1 MNEQYIFKKVVL
13 LISSFLIGTVI
24 CKSDAYSQ
32 SRMQNLDNYN
42 FESNADHFGFQFGL
56 GAHTGQGT
64 KINTEGSVSAKALA
78 SPLIYIGT
86 YYQYHFLKNT
96 YVKGG
101 LDLGINSHRFAYA
114 LYTPKSDTTWATFDK
129 PTEKVSLNTPVFR
142 VSIGLGQRFYITEK
156 HLLEVQAS
164 FIIEK
169 YLTNNLQ
176 DTWDTVKSNTVLS
189 NTDKIENLISERS
202 YWGKDRWGST
212 NGEIYIGYRHRGH
225 DNLTDRF
232 SIGLFY
238 CFSVDNRTQAYSTVA
253 YYDNKYK
260 YESGKER
267 LIKNN
272 AAIGLRASFDL
283 F

>member
-1 MNEQYIFKKVVL
+1 MNVQYTLKKVFL
-13 LISSFLIGTVI
+13 LVTSLVIGTVI
-24 CKSDAYSQ
+24 CETEVYSQ
-32 SRMQNLDNYN
+32 SKLHNLDYYN
-42 FESNADHFGFQFGL
+42 FESNADHFGFHLGL
-56 GAHTGQGT
+56 GAQTGQGT
-64 KINTEGSVSAKALA
+64 KINTEGSVSTKALT
-78 SPLIYIGT
+78 SPLLYIGA

-96 YVKGG
+96 YIKGG
-101 LDLGINSHRFAYA
+101 VDMGINSHRFAYA
-114 LYTPKSDTTWATFDK
+114 LYTPKSDTTWGQFDK
-129 PTEKVSLNTPVFR
+129 PSEKVGLNTPVFR
-142 VSIGLGQRFYITEK
+142 VNVGLGQRFYITEK

-169 YLTNNLQ
+169 YLTNNMQ

-189 NTDKIENLISERS
+189 NTDKIEYLISEKS
-202 YWGKDRWGST
+202 YWGNDRWGST
-212 NGEIYIGYRHRGH
+212 NGEVYIGYRNRGH

-238 CFSVDNRTQAYSTVA
+238 YFSIDNKTQAYSTIA
-253 YYDNKYK
+253 YYENKYK

-272 AAIGLRASFDL
+272 AAIGIRASFDL